1 MMEKFT
7 KEQLEEDIIFLAK
20 RQTKTSK
27 ITFGDRERDTGS
39 SSNSI
44 VSIAYGIIP
53 LSEQEFPG
61 DLSDMAACENM
72 WNKLPY
78 HRKTGDA
85 LKAIELASQSK
96 YVGKIL
102 KKNYH

>member
-1 MMEKFT
+1 MMENFT

-20 RQTKTSK
+20 RQTKT
-27 ITFGDRERDTGS
+27 FGDPERDIGS

-53 LSEQEFPG
+53 LSEQCFPG
-61 DLSDMAACENM
+61 DSADMIACDNM
-72 WNKLPY
+72 WDKLPA

-85 LKAIELASQSK
+85 LKAIELASQYE
-96 YVGKIL
+96 YVGNIL